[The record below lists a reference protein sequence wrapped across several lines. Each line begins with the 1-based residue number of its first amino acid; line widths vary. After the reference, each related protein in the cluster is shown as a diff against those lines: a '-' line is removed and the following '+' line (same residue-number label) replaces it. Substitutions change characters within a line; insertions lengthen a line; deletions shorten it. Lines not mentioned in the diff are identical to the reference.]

1 MIPTELRP
9 KRPSIQG
16 FFYNDPDT
24 YPPIVNAVRILAE
37 AGFQIDLLGRE
48 TGRKW
53 GVAYPESTRIV
64 RVDSRAKGS
73 WREFFGYLRHCY
85 GEARPDSAFFWGHDM
100 HGLMAAR
107 LLGWRYRRPVVYQCH
122 EYISRNERLLLG
134 SRMAREFEQRFART
148 ASFVIAP
155 DQDRAT
161 LMRRE
166 LILSDAPVV
175 AANAPRWSPRR
186 DSDRLQVALC
196 QSGKV
201 WDKIV
206 FRQGRIG
213 PGHAIEN
220 TVRSI
225 PRWQNSKWGFAV
237 MGVVDEPFQTQVLA
251 LARSL
256 GVERQFHI
264 LPPVGY
270 DQVAEFTAGADV
282 GHGLYEPINF
292 TNTHYTTSSNKIMEY
307 MAAGL
312 PLLVSDTQRLRE
324 LVAQCR
330 CGVTVN
336 EGVPDEIAQ
345 AVNQL
350 LASDVESRLAGEAG
364 RHAFDERYCFE
375 RQFSPVVKRMR
386 ALTTTQS
393 PAS

>member
-1 MIPTELRP
+1 MMTTTEFRP
-9 KRPSIQG
+9 NRPSIQG

-48 TGRKW
+48 TGKKW
-53 GVAYPESTRIV
+53 GVTYPESSRIV

-85 GEARPDSAFFWGHDM
+85 AAAQAGAAFFWGHDM

-122 EYISRNERLLLG
+122 EYVSRRDRLPLG

-148 ASFVIAP
+148 AAFVVAP
-155 DQDRAT
+155 DQDRA
-161 LMRRE
+161 MAMQRE
-166 LILSDAPVV
+166 LRLPDAPMV
-175 AANAPRWSPRR
+175 AANAPRWTPRR
-186 DSDRLQVALC
+186 TSDRLRTTLLQA
-196 QSGKV
+196 GKA
-201 WDKIV
+201 WEKIV

-225 PRWQNSKWGFAV
+225 PKWQNPKWGFAV
-237 MGVVDEPFQTQVLA
+237 MGVVDEPFRTQVLA
-251 LARSL
+251 LARGL
-256 GVERQFHI
+256 GVEQQFHI

-270 DQVAEFTAGADV
+270 DQVADFTAGADV
-282 GHGLYEPINF
+282 GHGLYEPVNY

-307 MAAGL
+307 LAAGL
-312 PLLVSDTQRLRE
+312 PLLVSDTERLRE

-330 CGVTVN
+330 CGVTAN
-336 EGVPDEIAQ
+336 EGVSDEIAQ
-345 AVNQL
+345 SVNQL
-350 LASDVESRLAGEAG
+350 LASEAESRLAGEAG
-364 RHAFDERYCFE
+364 RRAFDERYCFDL
-375 RQFSPVVKRMR
+375 QFAPVVERMR
-386 ALTTTQS
+386 ALTTR
-393 PAS
+393 